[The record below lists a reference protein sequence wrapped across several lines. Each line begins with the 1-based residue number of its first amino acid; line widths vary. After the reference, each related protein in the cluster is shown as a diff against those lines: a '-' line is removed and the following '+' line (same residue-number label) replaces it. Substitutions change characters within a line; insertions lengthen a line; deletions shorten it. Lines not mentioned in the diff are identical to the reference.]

1 MLNDSV
7 HQFIWPTGFACTLIT
22 EKIIVPNS
30 YSIGVHIEPSAQM
43 NIALGFRK
51 LKYFI
56 DYYLQNSIFVHK
68 EHPMVP
74 ILLELETNL
83 VLFPTD
89 PYDYFVG
96 GVLSSKFISITQ
108 KYFNIS
114 AITIDSAVGDHIQ
127 YCIEEPEDC
136 GLELKGDH
144 WWNIDSTSTG
154 SQDED
159 SWEGLNINEG
169 PKFEPR
175 IVKGGRSED

>member
-1 MLNDSV
+1 MLNDLS

-22 EKIIVPNS
+22 EKLVIPNS
-30 YSIGVHIEPSAQM
+30 YTIGVAIEPDGPT
-43 NIALGFRK
+43 NIGVGIRK
-51 LKYFI
+51 IKYFV
-56 DYYLQNSIFVHK
+56 DHYLQNSIFVYK
-68 EHPMVP
+68 ENLLVP
-74 ILLELETNL
+74 AISDLDTNL

-96 GVLSSKFISITQ
+96 GILCSKFIAITQ
-108 KYFNIS
+108 KYFHIS
-114 AITIDSAVGDHIQ
+114 MITIDSAVGDHIQ

-144 WWNIDSTSTG
+144 WWNVDSTSTG

-159 SWEGLNINEG
+159 SWEGLNLNEG

-175 IVKGGRSED
+175 IIKGGRSEN